1 MGFIA
6 FISYMTC
13 KTIVGTNRSFFLGMP
28 PSFATIMIQKL
39 TFVLIN
45 KHSSSCFK
53 IVPSVAHDQY
63 SSFSLLVESRSI
75 LCLVRKMVQSTRFD
89 Q

>member
-6 FISYMTC
+6 FIRYMTC

-45 KHSSSCFK
+45 KHSSNCFK
-53 IVPSVAHDQY
+53 IVPSVAMTNIPP
-63 SSFSLLVESRSI
+63 FLFL
-75 LCLVRKMVQSTRFD
+75 
-89 Q
+89 